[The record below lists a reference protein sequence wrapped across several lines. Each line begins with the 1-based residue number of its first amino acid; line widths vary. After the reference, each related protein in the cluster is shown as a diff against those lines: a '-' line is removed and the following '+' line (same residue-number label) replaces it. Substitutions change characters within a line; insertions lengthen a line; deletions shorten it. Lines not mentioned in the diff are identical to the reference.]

1 MIKQHR
7 TRATA
12 SAFALLGAT
21 ALAAVS
27 VVPAKAADPSMDAT
41 QLVQKNF
48 TPVPD
53 FSTLVKAV
61 MPAVVSVDVKLKLDQ
76 TADDSSSGRQAQNGL
91 PPGFPQIPGSRPAF
105 LLVSVARSSSRRRL
119 RPRARASSSTP
130 TAPSSPIT
138 MW

>member
-1 MIKQHR
+1 MIKQYR

-27 VVPAKAADPSMDAT
+27 VVPARAADPSMDAT
-41 QLVQKNF
+41 QVVQKNF

-53 FSTLVKAV
+53 FSPLVKAV

-76 TADDSSSGRQAQNGL
+76 AADDSSSGPQAQNGL
-91 PPGFPQIPGSRPAF
+91 PPGFPQIPGFPPAF
-105 LLVSVARSSSRRRL
+105 LLASVARSSSRRRL
-119 RPRARASSSTP
+119 RPRARASSSMP